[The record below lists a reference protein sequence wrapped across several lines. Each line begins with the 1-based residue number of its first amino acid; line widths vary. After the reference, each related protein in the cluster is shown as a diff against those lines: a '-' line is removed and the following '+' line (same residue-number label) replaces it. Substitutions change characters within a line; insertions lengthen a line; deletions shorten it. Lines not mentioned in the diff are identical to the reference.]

1 MSATVVDEEVNRV
14 LVALSCSDGAVRLVF
29 ITARVHTAGIFIEAA
44 EKRKSECLRIELMLS
59 KSIIFSTGVMVLVI
73 IITIMMNVT
82 ESKALHFIYVCPIV
96 YCGNNQLQSSVLY
109 FQVFLLNFANTCTM
123 QSQMLT
129 CVRKYALILQ
139 DLMWS
144 EHQYN
149 NQHYEFLPSYSP
161 KSLPP

>member
-73 IITIMMNVT
+73 IMMNVT

-96 YCGNNQLQSSVLY
+96 YCGNNELQSSVLY
-109 FQVFLLNFANTCTM
+109 FQVFLHNFANMCTM

-129 CVRKYALILQ
+129 YV
-139 DLMWS
+139 
-144 EHQYN
+144 
-149 NQHYEFLPSYSP
+149 
-161 KSLPP
+161 

>member
-1 MSATVVDEEVNRV
+1 MSSWLCPAVTG
-14 LVALSCSDGAVRLVF
+14 LSGWYSSQQGFTQLEF
-29 ITARVHTAGIFIEAA
+29 SIEAA

-82 ESKALHFIYVCPIV
+82 ESKALHFIYVCQIV

-129 CVRKYALILQ
+129 YV
-139 DLMWS
+139 
-144 EHQYN
+144 
-149 NQHYEFLPSYSP
+149 
-161 KSLPP
+161 